1 MAPSKKVCC
10 GSCNIFTLARILT
23 ILEFIMSILL
33 FVFIHGAKF
42 YKFGEIKTPKVG
54 IGMEVGGANGF
65 TPPDLDAP
73 PLPPK
78 H

>member
-1 MAPSKKVCC
+1 MDDDCP
-10 GSCNIFTLARILT
+10 
-23 ILEFIMSILL
+23 
-33 FVFIHGAKF
+33 
-42 YKFGEIKTPKVG
+42 EIGLTPKVG

-65 TPPDLDAP
+65 TPADFDAP